1 MRIGVAI
8 NDEKGLESQVS
19 AHFGRCLYYLI
30 LEVKGELEQS
40 VEIIPN
46 PYFRE
51 HGQPGQVPSFLK
63 EQQIEVIICGGMGPR
78 ALSFFREYGI
88 KVVTGATGKAKDAVD
103 DFLQGKLAGEEPCH

>member
-103 DFLQGKLAGEEPCH
+103 NFFQGKLAGDEPCH